1 MEAPPRPTA
10 GRFSLCSRSFSS
22 RLSCF
27 LALVLARRRT
37 RPPPPPMMRTEAQL
51 AAALAVPPAVDE
63 LSAAVYIF
71 WL

>member
-27 LALVLARRRT
+27 LALVARRRT

-63 LSAAVYIF
+63 LSAAVYIV
-71 WL
+71 WI